1 MYRAAP
7 QTDILTVDEMT
18 EKVRLTVCAVPELRE
33 LSVRGELQGF
43 KRHSSG
49 HVYFTLLGKNSRV
62 SCVLW
67 RSQAAAV
74 LSWPKDGD
82 EVLVRG
88 RMDVYGAYGS
98 YQIYASTLLP
108 LGAGAKARAKAL
120 LQQKLEAEGLFDP
133 ENKKEFP
140 KYPERVAVIT
150 SPTGAALQDVLRISA
165 KRWPSAEIIVIS
177 SLMQGMAAAEEI
189 TSAFA
194 KVRRL
199 KGISAVMLVRGGGS
213 RDDLD
218 VFDDENV
225 VRAVRSCP
233 FPVVTGLGHQID
245 STLCDLAADS
255 ESPTPSGAA
264 EFLFPDAK
272 EAAASVASL
281 KEMLFK
287 TVNYKLENE
296 SDRLDDIL
304 ERFVFT
310 MLKGRLAP
318 LEEKV
323 NSQLGI
329 LAEKIKNRISA
340 AENSLVRLA
349 AEINAASPL
358 NVLAK
363 GYTLC
368 LDSDGRMLESA
379 EQLSTEQRVTVQ
391 FYDGCAETVISK
403 ILKKKLRGAE

>member
-1 MYRAAP
+1 
-7 QTDILTVDEMT
+7 
-18 EKVRLTVCAVPELRE
+18 
-33 LSVRGELQGF
+33 
-43 KRHSSG
+43 
-49 HVYFTLLGKNSRV
+49 
-62 SCVLW
+62 
-67 RSQAAAV
+67 
-74 LSWPKDGD
+74 
-82 EVLVRG
+82 
-88 RMDVYGAYGS
+88 
-98 YQIYASTLLP
+98 
-108 LGAGAKARAKAL
+108 
-120 LQQKLEAEGLFDP
+120 
-133 ENKKEFP
+133 
-140 KYPERVAVIT
+140 
-150 SPTGAALQDVLRISA
+150 
-165 KRWPSAEIIVIS
+165 
-177 SLMQGMAAAEEI
+177 
-189 TSAFA
+189 
-194 KVRRL
+194 
-199 KGISAVMLVRGGGS
+199 MLVRGGGS

-225 VRAVRSCP
+225 VRAVSSCP

-379 EQLSTEQRVTVQ
+379 EQLLPEQRMTVQ
-391 FYDGCAETVISK
+391 FYDGRAETVISK
-403 ILKKKLRGAE
+403 ILKKKLRGVE